1 MSSKL
6 TYAKRIRERYR
17 QRLRKLQIKSRNGDK
32 EAASN
37 IIVQMTEYNI
47 KLKEIGYRE
56 TDDNELVPITD
67 SWIQEQLLNETEI
80 DRLTREFRK
89 TQNYELLSK
98 IVLLMKEEN
107 NG

>member
-1 MSSKL
+1 MSSKF

-17 QRLRKLQIKSRNGDK
+17 QRLQKLQVKSRNGDK
-32 EAASN
+32 EAATN
-37 IIVQMTEYNI
+37 IIKQLGEYHL

-67 SWIQEQLLNETEI
+67 AWIQEQLLNETEI
-80 DRLTREFRK
+80 DRLTKEFRR